1 MGWKETLEDYDMMIE
16 EELKE
21 YFSEIKREARR
32 YHPFINNVYLKLEEY
47 VLRRGK
53 RLASCSTF
61 LTYKG
66 YTGKVDDN
74 ILKVCVGIEVYR
86 HCILI
91 HDDLVD
97 MDAFRRGGRTIH
109 QTFMESYDSRFGDG
123 VAVFLGNIA
132 YSLASHAII
141 SSGFPKEKIAR
152 SLLTLSTGYR
162 EVNESQILDLLFEYK
177 ENVDVDEWRIMAS
190 KRAAS
195 LFKVTMLIG
204 GILGDAPE
212 EDLKRLEEAAVN
224 IGYAFDIQ
232 DDIIDT
238 FADEKQYGK
247 PPCRDIILGKKPLH
261 VICTLN
267 SADMEGSR
275 TLRSLLG
282 RKSLSQEDI
291 SLVRELIRKSGGLE
305 AAKTV
310 SKRHAETARALIAQT
325 RLGDDVK
332 EFFNSLI
339 SYIEESLDW
348 YK

>member
-1 MGWKETLEDYDMMIE
+1 MGWEETLEDYEVMIE
-16 EELKE
+16 EKLKE
-21 YFSEIKREARR
+21 YFNELRRDARR
-32 YHPFINNVYLKLEEY
+32 YHPFIDDVYSNLEEY

-66 YTGKVDDN
+66 YTGKADDN
-74 ILKVCVGIEVYR
+74 ILRVCVGIEIYR
-86 HCILI
+86 HCILV

-97 MDAFRRGGRTIH
+97 MDTFRRGGRTIH
-109 QTFMESYDSRFGDG
+109 QTFMETYGRRFGDS

-141 SSGFPKEKIAR
+141 DSGFPEEKIVK
-152 SLLTLSTGYR
+152 SLLLLSKGYR

-177 ENVDVDEWRIMAS
+177 NVDLDEWRIMAS

-195 LFKVTMLIG
+195 LFKVTMLTG
-204 GILGDAPE
+204 AILSDAPE
-212 EDLKRLEEAAVN
+212 KDLKRLEEAAVN

-238 FADEKQYGK
+238 FADEKQYGR

-261 VICTLN
+261 VICALN
-267 SADMEGSR
+267 STDPEGSR
-275 TLRSLLG
+275 ALKALLG
-282 RKSLSQEDI
+282 KKSLNLDDI
-291 SLVRELIRKSGGLE
+291 SLVRDLIRKSGGLE

-310 SKRHAETARALIAQT
+310 SRRHAETAKRLIAQT
-325 RLGDDVK
+325 NMRDDVK
-332 EFFNSLI
+332 EFFSSLI

>member
-1 MGWKETLEDYDMMIE
+1 MRWEETLEDYDVMIE
-16 EELKE
+16 GKLKE
-21 YFSEIKREARR
+21 YFDEVKRAARH
-32 YHPFINNVYLKLEEY
+32 YHPFIYNVYSSLEEY
-47 VLRRGK
+47 TLRRGK

-66 YTGKVDDN
+66 YTGRVDDD
-74 ILKVCVGIEVYR
+74 ILKICIGMEIYR
-86 HCILI
+86 HCILV

-97 MDAFRRGGRTIH
+97 MDTFRRGGRTIH
-109 QTFMESYDSRFGDG
+109 HAFTESYDSRFGEG

-132 YSLASHAII
+132 YSLALHAII
-141 SSGFPKEKIAR
+141 DSDFSKEKIAEV
-152 SLLTLSTGYR
+152 LLLLSKGYR

-177 ENVDVDEWRIMAS
+177 KDVKVKEWRVMAS

-195 LFKVTMLIG
+195 LFKVTMLTG
-204 GILGDAPE
+204 AILSGASE

-238 FADEKQYGK
+238 FATEKQYGR

-261 VICTLN
+261 VICALN
-267 SADMEGSR
+267 STDLEGSR
-275 TLRSLLG
+275 TLRALLSG
-282 RKSLSQEDI
+282 KSLNRRDI
-291 SLVRELIRKSGGLE
+291 NLIKDLIRKSGGLE
-305 AAKTV
+305 DAKTV
-310 SKRHAETARALIAQT
+310 SKRHAETARTLITQT
-325 RLGDDVK
+325 NMSDDVK
-332 EFFNSLI
+332 GFFISLI